1 MKRLALV
8 IGIGTG
14 YPDPYKIAS
23 TKYDV
28 IDVSNT
34 FISKGFTV
42 TKLLDTYATKVNILN
57 YMTSIVSK
65 AYSGDSIVIVFIGHG
80 TYLPGNE
87 PDGRME
93 CICPCDINVR
103 TGANIITDKMI
114 ASILAKLRTGV
125 SCDFVNGVCFSGT
138 STRSTDLA
146 IQATGEIVDIE
157 PISGIVVYDSNPEP
171 TPEPAMQLDIE
182 LATDKAVFVPALN
195 HVLWAASLASEY
207 SYGCKINNI
216 PRNIYVYLWCSY
228 IRTYGLVKSRWQIDN
243 LLTYKLLSIVPQHCQ
258 LEGPST
264 ELYQKPFT

>member
-1 MKRLALV
+1 MKKLALV

-14 YPDPYKIAS
+14 YPDPYKITS

-28 IDVSNT
+28 VDVTNT
-34 FISKGFTV
+34 LVAKGFSV

-57 YMTSIVSK
+57 YMANLVGK

-80 TYLPGNE
+80 TYLPGNT

-103 TGANIITDKMI
+103 NGANAITDVMI
-114 ASILAKLRTGV
+114 ANILLKLRPGV

-138 STRSTDLA
+138 STRADSLTNSMEIESNQITD
-146 IQATGEIVDIE
+146 ICII
-157 PISGIVVYDSNPEP
+157 PGIKIPYEENPVP
-171 TPEPAMQLDIE
+171 TPEPIE
-182 LATDKAVFVPALN
+182 LETDRAVFVPILN
-195 HVLWAASLASEY
+195 HVLWAASASNEY
-207 SYGCKINNI
+207 SYGVKVNGI
-216 PRNIYVYLWCSY
+216 PRNIYVYLWCAY

-258 LEGPST
+258 LEGPSK